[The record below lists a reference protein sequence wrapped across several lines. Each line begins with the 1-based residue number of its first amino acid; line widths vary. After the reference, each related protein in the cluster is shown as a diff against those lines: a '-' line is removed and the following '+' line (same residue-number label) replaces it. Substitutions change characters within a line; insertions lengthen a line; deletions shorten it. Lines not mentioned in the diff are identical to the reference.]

1 MKNKKILLAVLFGLL
16 VAGLINQAPTNG
28 ANFKLVG
35 DVLDNFGGKGSS
47 TNFSLRI
54 SSGGQ
59 PSPVTKMSSTNF
71 KGFSG
76 FVPAISFWHGDVKG
90 DGDIALTDVVYLARY
105 VLLGGASPRPV
116 ESGAVNDI
124 NTVCD
129 NQVTLVDV
137 VYLARYV
144 LLGGPSSCNL

>member
-1 MKNKKILLAVLFGLL
+1 MKNKKILSAVLFGLL
-16 VAGLINQAPTNG
+16 VAGLMNQAPTDG

-35 DVLDNFGGKGSS
+35 DVLDNFGGKASS

-59 PSPVTKMSSTNF
+59 PSPVTKMTSTNF
-71 KGFSG
+71 KDFSG
-76 FVPAISFWHGDVKG
+76 YVPAISFWHGDVKG

-144 LLGGPSSCNL
+144 LLGGPSPCNL